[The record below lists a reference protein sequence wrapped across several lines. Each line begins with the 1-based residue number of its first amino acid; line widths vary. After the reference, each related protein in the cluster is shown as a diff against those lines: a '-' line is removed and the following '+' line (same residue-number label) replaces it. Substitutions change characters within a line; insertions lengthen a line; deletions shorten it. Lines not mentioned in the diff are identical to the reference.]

1 MACDNCIQKY
11 YNIFDFVYNLFA
23 FNSEVFDSAQTD
35 APEQLYHST
44 KTLFITLS
52 LSYTVA

>member
-44 KTLFITLS
+44 KILFITQS
-52 LSYTVA
+52 PNHPIT